1 MNVGPMWDAVDA
13 LFNAKLI
20 PHDAVLDAALAAS
33 DAAAL
38 PAIQVTA
45 AQGKFL
51 NLLVQ
56 ISGARR
62 VLEIGTLGGYSTIW
76 MARALPLDGTLISLE
91 IDERHATLARENL
104 SRAGLQDRVTV
115 LTAPALESLATLAA
129 QHAAP
134 FDLVFIDADKA
145 NIPAYFEAS
154 LGLSHVGSVIV
165 VDNVVREGKVLNAD
179 STDQDIQGVR
189 RLAQQL
195 AGDTRVAA
203 TVLQTVGSKGYDGF
217 LIARVVSLM

>member
-1 MNVGPMWDAVDA
+1 MESIWDQVDKY
-13 LFNAKLI
+13 FCTQLI
-20 PHDAVLDAALAAS
+20 PADAMLDASLAAS
-33 DAAAL
+33 DEAAL

-56 ISGARR
+56 MCGARR
-62 VLEIGTLGGYSTIW
+62 ILEIGTLGGYSTIW
-76 MARALPLDGTLISLE
+76 MARALPPDGQLISLE
-91 IDERHATLARENL
+91 IDARHAALARENL
-104 SRAGLQDRVTV
+104 SRAGLQDRATV
-115 LTAPALESLATLAA
+115 WTAPALDSLATLAA
-129 QHAAP
+129 QAVAP

-154 LGLSHVGSVIV
+154 LGLSRAGTVIV
-165 VDNVVREGKVLNAD
+165 VDNVVREGKVMNAD

-189 RLAQQL
+189 RLAGLL
-195 AGDTRVAA
+195 AGDQRVSA

-217 LIARVVSLM
+217 LIARVISPV